1 MRKIFKILTWAESI
15 LFLIICTMLT
25 MGLVYNI
32 PDNSLFSDIFKVLF
46 VILIPT
52 ALVWV
57 GVVIYGMFTD
67 KI

>member
-1 MRKIFKILTWAESI
+1 MRKIFKILTWAGSI
-15 LFLIICTMLT
+15 LFLIVCTMLT

-67 KI
+67 EI